1 MTAYNS
7 IYCSRNLAVPH
18 GRTYG
23 HRNRFFLYLCFRSTS
38 EKELTIISINQ
49 NIDEKSLKSKN
60 CRMIVQAMCDHFS
73 LNILN
78 ICPDLK
84 NFLMLEQDQDLEVS
98 F

>member
-1 MTAYNS
+1 MTAYHS
-7 IYCSRNLAVPH
+7 DLSKSR
-18 GRTYG
+18 GSSRTDTG
-23 HRNRFFLYLCFRSTS
+23 IGFLYLIFRSTS

-49 NIDEKSLKSKN
+49 NIEEKSLKSKN

-78 ICPDLK
+78 MCPDLK